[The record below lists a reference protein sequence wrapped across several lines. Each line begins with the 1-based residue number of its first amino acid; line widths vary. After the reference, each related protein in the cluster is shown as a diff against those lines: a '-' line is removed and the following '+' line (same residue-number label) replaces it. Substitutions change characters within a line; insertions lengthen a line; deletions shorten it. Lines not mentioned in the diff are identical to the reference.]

1 MEFVVEFYEDEDG
14 TIPVE
19 EFLDELKVRQP
30 QLYALVSAGLSKL
43 KNSDNHGE
51 PLTKHIGD
59 ALCELRVGRKNIA
72 RVVWFYVASA
82 KIILLH
88 GFVKKGDK
96 IPKGDRLKAVNRKAD
111 YERRYLK

>member
-19 EFLDELKVRQP
+19 EFLDELKRRQP
-30 QLYALVSAGLSKL
+30 KLYKLVLAGLSKL

-51 PLTKHIGD
+51 PLTKYIGD
-59 ALCELRVGRKNIA
+59 GLLELRVGRKNIA
-72 RVVWFYVASA
+72 RVVWFYVADR

-88 GFVKKGDK
+88 GFVKKSDR
-96 IPKGDRLKAVNRKAD
+96 IPKGDRCKALNRKAD